1 MTREDVL
8 QGLWER
14 FIAAIKT
21 GDETLAIALWHELTK
36 VRLS

>member
-21 GDETLAIALWHELTK
+21 GDETLAIALHHEMTR

>member
-21 GDETLAIALWHELTK
+21 GDETLAVALVHEMTR

>member
-14 FIAAIKT
+14 FLTAVT
-21 GDETLAIALWHELTK
+21 VGDKTLAVALWHEMTR